1 VRRWQ
6 DETRA
11 VFAQPLE
18 ALPVRGELKRYTL
31 AGEAADRSQAQAAVA
46 VARARSVL
54 GIPDPETLVPLL
66 ATYAPVFEIDT
77 AVDADRIGRPAHG
90 IDGPTVDV
98 GRPAIFTRV
107 AHTRDRGRVLAQL
120 VYGIWFPERPLAGPF
135 DPLGGRLDAVLWRVT
150 LDDDGEPVAFDT
162 IHGCGCYH
170 LWFPTPRARLLPLRD
185 TLDEQAFV
193 PASLP
198 HVRAGE
204 RVVVRVASRTHYVE
218 NVRLVADERSDAL
231 RLPPAD
237 DDALRRLPL
246 AAGGTRSLFGPDGIV
261 TGTERGERWF
271 FWPMGIR
278 EPGAMRQWGRHATAF
293 VGRQHFDDADLFSRY
308 FTIEPPLP

>member
-1 VRRWQ
+1 
-6 DETRA
+6 
-11 VFAQPLE
+11 
-18 ALPVRGELKRYTL
+18 
-31 AGEAADRSQAQAAVA
+31 
-46 VARARSVL
+46 
-54 GIPDPETLVPLL
+54 
-66 ATYAPVFEIDT
+66 VFEIDT
-77 AVDADRIGRPAHG
+77 ATAVDRIGWPAHG
-90 IDGPTVDV
+90 RDGPTVDV
-98 GRPAIFTRV
+98 ARPAIFTRV
-107 AHTRDRGRVLAQL
+107 VHTRYRGRVLPQL
-120 VYGIWFPERPLAGPF
+120 VYGVWFPERPLAGTF

-293 VGRQHFDDADLFSRY
+293 VGRQHFDDADLFARY
-308 FTIEPPLP
+308 FVIEPQKP